1 MADNVNCET
10 EFKLFIGLQRHTVY
24 PHVWPCRLEDYVV
37 MGTLEVLWF
46 FLAWAL
52 FFQEGTAAV
61 DYCNPEAPLT
71 TGKFFFAKCF
81 SWTKMTLHYFPAEYF
96 VPFYEESRTVKG
108 CFSSDLNS
116 DNGFKVVV
124 VRTKI
129 TSGDVLLTLAG
140 TYTQT
145 CALLC
150 LYHQK
155 KKRFY

>member
-1 MADNVNCET
+1 
-10 EFKLFIGLQRHTVY
+10 
-24 PHVWPCRLEDYVV
+24 
-37 MGTLEVLWF
+37 MGTLKVLWF

-71 TGKFFFAKCF
+71 TGKILLANCHFSTFENYDLNGNDKLLLFA
-81 SWTKMTLHYFPAEYF
+81 TEYF

-108 CFSSDLNS
+108 CFSSELNS
-116 DNGFKVVV
+116 ENGFKVVV

-140 TYTQT
+140 KGNEIF
-145 CALLC
+145 
-150 LYHQK
+150 QK
-155 KKRFY
+155 